1 MIHRFV
7 KMYFSESSAKEFVQ
21 IFEQS
26 VEKIKKF
33 QGCHQVIL
41 LKDVNDENVMMTYS
55 IWEKDEDLQCYRN
68 SDFFKNTWNKTKLL
82 FIQKADAW
90 SMMDYKANENSKI
103 E

>member
-1 MIHRFV
+1 
-7 KMYFSESSAKEFVQ
+7 MYFSESSGKEFFQ

-26 VEKIKKF
+26 VEKIKEFK
-33 QGCHQVIL
+33 GCHQVIL

-55 IWEKDEDLQCYRN
+55 IWEKDEDLQNYRT

-82 FIQKADAW
+82 FVQKAEAW
-90 SMMDYKANENSKI
+90 SMKDYKANENSIK